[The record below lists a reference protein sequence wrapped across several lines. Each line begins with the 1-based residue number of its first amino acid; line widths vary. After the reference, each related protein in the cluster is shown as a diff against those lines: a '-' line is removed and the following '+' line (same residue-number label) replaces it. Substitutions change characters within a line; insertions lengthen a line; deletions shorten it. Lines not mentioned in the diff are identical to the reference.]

1 MCLTLGFNTLRG
13 LGSWGEA
20 AVVWASC
27 QNIPPSIWA
36 IIRGKVGHQMGG
48 NYQVERRGFTRR
60 GRRVQRQF
68 VAVDNDRVARGAT
81 RAQLTVRRPRR
92 PLQRTLTLVW
102 REEIIGWTKGGGGS
116 RAVIIMI
123 TIASS
128 SCRSKDMTEFLS
140 CRWSVLNSYKPPV
153 KMCVC
158 FFCLRGWE
166 VKSQQWG
173 LLVDGGQV
181 SCLNHCL
188 FVCLFVGRFVCQHD
202 YTKNYWTV
210 SEQRL
215 GKEQTPLTSG

>member
-48 NYQVERRGFTRR
+48 NYQVERRGFARR

-68 VAVDNDRVARGAT
+68 VAVDNDRVARGAP

-102 REEIIGWTKGGGGS
+102 REEIIGWTKGGAALERLLSWSPS
-116 RAVIIMI
+116 RPVHAGIFI
-123 TIASS
+123 
-128 SCRSKDMTEFLS
+128 LS
-140 CRWSVLNSYKPPV
+140 LETFWI
-153 KMCVC
+153 
-158 FFCLRGWE
+158 
-166 VKSQQWG
+166 
-173 LLVDGGQV
+173 
-181 SCLNHCL
+181 
-188 FVCLFVGRFVCQHD
+188 
-202 YTKNYWTV
+202 
-210 SEQRL
+210 
-215 GKEQTPLTSG
+215 LTNLQ

>member
-48 NYQVERRGFTRR
+48 NYQVERRGFARR

-153 KMCVC
+153 KNVC
-158 FFCLRGWE
+158 LFLVSLWLRGE
-166 VKSQQWG
+166 KSA
-173 LLVDGGQV
+173 VRPVGGWRTV
-181 SCLNHCL
+181 FMSEPL
-188 FVCLFVGRFVCQHD
+188 FVCLSVGSSVSMITQKTTEQSLNRGSV
-202 YTKNYWTV
+202 KN
-210 SEQRL
+210 
-215 GKEQTPLTSG
+215 KPH

>member
-48 NYQVERRGFTRR
+48 NYQVERRGFARR

-102 REEIIGWTKGGGGS
+102 REEIIGWTKGGAALERLLSWSPS
-116 RAVIIMI
+116 RPVHAAPKTWRNFYSV
-123 TIASS
+123 AGN
-128 SCRSKDMTEFLS
+128 
-140 CRWSVLNSYKPPV
+140 VLNSYKPPV
-153 KMCVC
+153 KKCV
-158 FFCLRGWE
+158 
-166 VKSQQWG
+166 S
-173 LLVDGGQV
+173 V
-181 SCLNHCL
+181 SCVSVVERWKVSSEACWWMEDSFHVWTT
-188 FVCLFVGRFVCQHD
+188 VCLFVSRLVYQHD

-215 GKEQTPLTSG
+215 GKE

>member
-48 NYQVERRGFTRR
+48 NYQVERRGFARR

-140 CRWSVLNSYKPPV
+140 CRWKRSEFLQTSSK
-153 KMCVC
+153 KCV
-158 FFCLRGWE
+158 
-166 VKSQQWG
+166 S
-173 LLVDGGQV
+173 V
-181 SCLNHCL
+181 SCVSVVERWKVSSEACWWMEDSFHVWTT
-188 FVCLFVGRFVCQHD
+188 VCLFVGRFVCQHD

-215 GKEQTPLTSG
+215 GKE

>member
-48 NYQVERRGFTRR
+48 NYQVERRGFARR

-68 VAVDNDRVARGAT
+68 VAVDNDRVARGAP

-153 KMCVC
+153 KNVC
-158 FFCLRGWE
+158 LFHVSLWLRGE
-166 VKSQQWG
+166 KSA
-173 LLVDGGQV
+173 VRPVGGWRTV
-181 SCLNHCL
+181 FMSEPL
-188 FVCLFVGRFVCQHD
+188 FVCLFVCRSVRLSAWLH
-202 YTKNYWTV
+202 KKLLNSLWTEAQ
-210 SEQRL
+210 SR
-215 GKEQTPLTSG
+215 

>member
-128 SCRSKDMTEFLS
+128 SCRNFYSVAGN
-140 CRWSVLNSYKPPV
+140 VLNSYKPPV
-153 KMCVC
+153 KKCV
-158 FFCLRGWE
+158 
-166 VKSQQWG
+166 S
-173 LLVDGGQV
+173 V
-181 SCLNHCL
+181 SCVSVVERWKVSSEACWWMEDRFHVWTSVCL
-188 FVCLFVGRFVCQHD
+188 FVCRSVRLSAWLH
-202 YTKNYWTV
+202 KKLLNSLWTEAQ
-210 SEQRL
+210 SR
-215 GKEQTPLTSG
+215 

>member
-48 NYQVERRGFTRR
+48 NYQVERRGFARR

-68 VAVDNDRVARGAT
+68 VAVDNDRVARGAP

-153 KMCVC
+153 KNVC
-158 FFCLRGWE
+158 LFLVSLWLRGE
-166 VKSQQWG
+166 KSA
-173 LLVDGGQV
+173 VRPVGGWRTV
-181 SCLNHCL
+181 FMSEPL
-188 FVCLFVGRFVCQHD
+188 FVCLSVGSSVSMITQKTTEQSLNRGSV
-202 YTKNYWTV
+202 KN
-210 SEQRL
+210 
-215 GKEQTPLTSG
+215 KPH